1 MPWVATELSE
11 PIAYKDIPVGTPFFF
26 IGHGI
31 YEDERILDLPL
42 AFGGRDYRRAYLFVD
57 ADREA
62 IIVDRDPGTDIFP
75 SFNECTR
82 RSDISPTCFNRLIL
96 QYHWE
101 P

>member
-11 PIAYKDIPVGTPFFF
+11 RLEYKDIPIGVPFFF
-26 IGHGI
+26 VGHNA
-31 YEDERILDLPL
+31 YEDDCLLTLPL
-42 AFGGRDYRRAYLFVD
+42 PFGGRAHRRAYLFVD